1 MVEEEREELG
11 VEMEEET
18 DGALEEET
26 VVVEVNRDVCLLANE
41 FFAERL
47 FVDQR
52 GTERSI
58 RIKDR
63 KRSDSFSINMIC
75 KKLSIMLNLR

>member
-26 VVVEVNRDVCLLANE
+26 VVVEVNRDVCLL
-41 FFAERL
+41 
-47 FVDQR
+47 
-52 GTERSI
+52 S
-58 RIKDR
+58 K
-63 KRSDSFSINMIC
+63 
-75 KKLSIMLNLR
+75 